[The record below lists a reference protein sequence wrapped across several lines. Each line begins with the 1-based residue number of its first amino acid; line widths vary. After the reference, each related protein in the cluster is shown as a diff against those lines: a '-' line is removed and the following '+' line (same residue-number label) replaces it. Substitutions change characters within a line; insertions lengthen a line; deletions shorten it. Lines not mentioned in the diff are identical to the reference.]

1 MNFQLTLNNLIVQ
14 TEYCLQT
21 TSRCQITKKWI
32 ACQCCGHLEWYC
44 ILDGV
49 WNTINSTLGG
59 NNCSVF
65 FLKGTFVHGVI
76 IYALCSSDMIRDN
89 WLFFPSLSHD
99 FLLAT
104 KAMQE
109 YKFSSF
115 AFSIPSI
122 LFN

>member
-1 MNFQLTLNNLIVQ
+1 MSCQLTLNNLIVQ
-14 TEYCLQT
+14 TKYCLQT
-21 TSRCQITKKWI
+21 TSIFQITKKWI

-49 WNTINSTLGG
+49 WNTIKSTLRG

-76 IYALCSSDMIRDN
+76 IYSLCSSDMIRDN
-89 WLFFPSLSHD
+89 WLFFPSLSHY

-115 AFSIPSI
+115 AFSIPSV